1 MVTLIVGY
9 ILYIANPP
17 QTPVLPFVFLLTIYI
32 LSSFLVQIPPLTQLY
47 GPRPFALVFT
57 LTLPFQILSS
67 IFKIFLVL
75 TLLLLSHLVFLPF
88 LLASLL
94 CFFLFSGFFYTRVDI
109 LLFSPPLFSSQFW
122 GCILPAMASPRSPP
136 FFPDH
141 IHPSLLVLY
150 VSCNTS
156 CILSHTLPFFYY
168 YLFYLYS

>member
-1 MVTLIVGY
+1 MVTDSHFLLSTSLYTYSPAPFITFHPFWLQNGLEISVVTLIVGY

-75 TLLLLSHLVFLPF
+75 TLLHFLIWFFFPSY
-88 LLASLL
+88 LLL
-94 CFFLFSGFFYTRVDI
+94 CFAFSYFLV
-109 LLFSPPLFSSQFW
+109 SSIQE
-122 GCILPAMASPRSPP
+122 
-136 FFPDH
+136 
-141 IHPSLLVLY
+141 
-150 VSCNTS
+150 
-156 CILSHTLPFFYY
+156 
-168 YLFYLYS
+168 